1 MATATFD
8 TLKFA
13 NALKAVG
20 VPDKQAEAEA
30 QVLSEV
36 FSINFREVTTKE
48 DLKRAVADI
57 EVKIREVE
65 QRLLVKIDQNAA
77 KIDQFRLE
85 LNSKIDQFKT
95 ELSAK
100 MELVD
105 KKLDAKI
112 EQNKT
117 DLTAKIDQVKTELLA
132 KIDMV
137 EKKLDAKID
146 LLEKKLDAKID
157 QVKTELSA
165 KIDLVEKKLDAKMD
179 SIQLKLSG
187 EMILLRW
194 MFGVVISFLVAMLAL
209 LIRVYLS
216 TKPN

>member
-48 DLKRAVADI
+48 DLKRAVGDI
-57 EVKIREVE
+57 EVRIREVE
-65 QRLLVKIDQNAA
+65 QRLLVKIDQNTA

-85 LNSKIDQFKT
+85 LNSKIDLVKT
-95 ELSAK
+95 DLSAK
-100 MELVD
+100 
-105 KKLDAKI
+105 
-112 EQNKT
+112 
-117 DLTAKIDQVKTELLA
+117 ID
-132 KIDMV
+132 IV

-146 LLEKKLDAKID
+146 
-157 QVKTELSA
+157 QTKTELS
-165 KIDLVEKKLDAKMD
+165 AKMD

>member
-65 QRLLVKIDQNAA
+65 QRLLVKIDQ
-77 KIDQFRLE
+77 FRVE

-100 MELVD
+100 IELTD

-117 DLTAKIDQVKTELLA
+117 DLSAKIELV
-132 KIDMV
+132 D
-137 EKKLDAKID
+137 
-146 LLEKKLDAKID
+146 KKLDAKID
-157 QVKTELSA
+157 QVKVEL
-165 KIDLVEKKLDAKMD
+165 LAKMD

>member
-8 TLKFA
+8 TPKFA

-65 QRLLVKIDQNAA
+65 QRLLVKIDQT
-77 KIDQFRLE
+77 
-85 LNSKIDQFKT
+85 KT
-95 ELSAK
+95 E
-100 MELVD
+100 
-105 KKLDAKI
+105 
-112 EQNKT
+112 T
-117 DLTAKIDQVKTELLA
+117 F
-132 KIDMV
+132 
-137 EKKLDAKID
+137 
-146 LLEKKLDAKID
+146 
-157 QVKTELSA
+157 
-165 KIDLVEKKLDAKMD
+165 AKMD
-179 SIQLKLSG
+179 SNHLKLSV

>member
-1 MATATFD
+1 MAMATFD

-65 QRLLVKIDQNAA
+65 QRLLVKIDQNKNDLTA

-85 LNSKIDQFKT
+85 LN
-95 ELSAK
+95 AR
-100 MELVD
+100 
-105 KKLDAKI
+105 
-112 EQNKT
+112 
-117 DLTAKIDQVKTELLA
+117 IDQVKTELSA
-132 KIDMV
+132 KIDFV
-137 EKKLDAKID
+137 
-146 LLEKKLDAKID
+146 EKKLDAKID

-165 KIDLVEKKLDAKMD
+165 KMD
-179 SIQLKLSG
+179 SNQLKLSG

>member
-65 QRLLVKIDQNAA
+65 QRLLVKIDQNSA
-77 KIDQFRLE
+77 KIDQFRQE
-85 LNSKIDQFKT
+85 LISKSD
-95 ELSAK
+95 SA
-100 MELVD
+100 E

-112 EQNKT
+112 
-117 DLTAKIDQVKTELLA
+117 DLI
-132 KIDMV
+132 

-146 LLEKKLDAKID
+146 LLEKKLDAKVD

-165 KIDLVEKKLDAKMD
+165 KIELVEKKLDAKIDQFKTELSAKIDQSKTETFAKMD
-179 SIQLKLSG
+179 SINLKLSG
-187 EMILLRW
+187 EMVLLRW
-194 MFGVVISFLVAMLAL
+194 MFGVVISVLVAMFAL
-209 LIRVYLS
+209 LIRMYLS

>member
-48 DLKRAVADI
+48 DLKRAVSDI
-57 EVKIREVE
+57 EVRIREVE
-65 QRLLVKIDQNAA
+65 QRLLVKIDQ
-77 KIDQFRLE
+77 FRLE
-85 LNSKIDQFKT
+85 LNSKIEQFKT

-100 MELVD
+100 
-105 KKLDAKI
+105 
-112 EQNKT
+112 
-117 DLTAKIDQVKTELLA
+117 
-132 KIDMV
+132 
-137 EKKLDAKID
+137 ID
-146 LLEKKLDAKID
+146 LVEKKLDAKID
-157 QVKTELSA
+157 QVKTDLSA

-179 SIQLKLSG
+179 SIHLKLSG

>member
-65 QRLLVKIDQNAA
+65 QRLLVKIDQNTA
-77 KIDQFRLE
+77 KIDQFRQE
-85 LNSKIDQFKT
+85 LN
-95 ELSAK
+95 
-100 MELVD
+100 
-105 KKLDAKI
+105 
-112 EQNKT
+112 
-117 DLTAKIDQVKTELLA
+117 
-132 KIDMV
+132 
-137 EKKLDAKID
+137 
-146 LLEKKLDAKID
+146 AKID

-165 KIDLVEKKLDAKMD
+165 KIDLVEKKLDAKIDQVKTDLSAKIDLVEKKLDAKIDQVKTELSAKIDQVKTELSAKMD
-179 SIQLKLSG
+179 SIQLKLTG

>member
-65 QRLLVKIDQNAA
+65 QRLLVKIDQNTS
-77 KIDQFRLE
+77 KIDQFRME
-85 LNSKIDQFKT
+85 LISKID
-95 ELSAK
+95 
-100 MELVD
+100 LVD
-105 KKLDAKI
+105 KR
-112 EQNKT
+112 
-117 DLTAKIDQVKTELLA
+117 
-132 KIDMV
+132 
-137 EKKLDAKID
+137 LDAKID
-146 LLEKKLDAKID
+146 QTKTELSSKID

-165 KIDLVEKKLDAKMD
+165 KIDLVEKKLDAKIDQTKTETFAKMD
-179 SIQLKLSG
+179 SIHLKLSV

>member
-77 KIDQFRLE
+77 KIDQFRQE
-85 LNSKIDQFKT
+85 LISKID
-95 ELSAK
+95 
-100 MELVD
+100 LVD
-105 KKLDAKI
+105 KR
-112 EQNKT
+112 
-117 DLTAKIDQVKTELLA
+117 
-132 KIDMV
+132 
-137 EKKLDAKID
+137 LDAKID
-146 LLEKKLDAKID
+146 QTKTELSSKID

-165 KIDLVEKKLDAKMD
+165 KIDLVEKKLDAKIDQTKTETFAKMD
-179 SIQLKLSG
+179 SIHLKLSV

>member
-1 MATATFD
+1 MAMATFD

-77 KIDQFRLE
+77 KIDQFRQE
-85 LNSKIDQFKT
+85 LISKID
-95 ELSAK
+95 L
-100 MELVD
+100 
-105 KKLDAKI
+105 
-112 EQNKT
+112 
-117 DLTAKIDQVKTELLA
+117 
-132 KIDMV
+132 V

-165 KIDLVEKKLDAKMD
+165 KIELVEKKLDAKMD

-187 EMILLRW
+187 EMILLHW

>member
-65 QRLLVKIDQNAA
+65 QRLLVKIDQNTS
-77 KIDQFRLE
+77 KIDQFRME
-85 LNSKIDQFKT
+85 LN
-95 ELSAK
+95 
-100 MELVD
+100 
-105 KKLDAKI
+105 
-112 EQNKT
+112 
-117 DLTAKIDQVKTELLA
+117 AKIDLV
-132 KIDMV
+132 D
-137 EKKLDAKID
+137 KKLDAKID

-157 QVKTELSA
+157 QTKTELSSKIDQVKTELSA
-165 KIDLVEKKLDAKMD
+165 KIELVEKKLDAKMD
-179 SIQLKLSG
+179 SIHLKLSG

>member
-36 FSINFREVTTKE
+36 FSINFREVATKE
-48 DLKRAVADI
+48 DLKRAVSDI

-65 QRLLVKIDQNAA
+65 QRLLVKIDQNTA

-85 LNSKIDQFKT
+85 LNSKIEQFKT
-95 ELSAK
+95 ELLARID
-100 MELVD
+100 LVD

-112 EQNKT
+112 DQNKT
-117 DLTAKIDQVKTELLA
+117 DLSAKIDQVKTELSA

-137 EKKLDAKID
+137 
-146 LLEKKLDAKID
+146 EKKLDAKID

-165 KIDLVEKKLDAKMD
+165 KID
-179 SIQLKLSG
+179 SIHLKLSG

>member
-48 DLKRAVADI
+48 DLKRAVSDI
-57 EVKIREVE
+57 EVRIREVE
-65 QRLLVKIDQNAA
+65 QRLLVKIDQNTV

-85 LNSKIDQFKT
+85 LNSKI
-95 ELSAK
+95 E
-100 MELVD
+100 
-105 KKLDAKI
+105 
-112 EQNKT
+112 
-117 DLTAKIDQVKTELLA
+117 
-132 KIDMV
+132 
-137 EKKLDAKID
+137 
-146 LLEKKLDAKID
+146 

-165 KIDLVEKKLDAKMD
+165 KIDLVEKKLDAKIDQVKTEFLAKMD
-179 SIQLKLSG
+179 SNQLKLSG

>member
-77 KIDQFRLE
+77 KIDQFRQE
-85 LNSKIDQFKT
+85 LISKID
-95 ELSAK
+95 
-100 MELVD
+100 
-105 KKLDAKI
+105 
-112 EQNKT
+112 
-117 DLTAKIDQVKTELLA
+117 LA
-132 KIDMV
+132 

-165 KIDLVEKKLDAKMD
+165 KIELVEKKLDAKMD

>member
-65 QRLLVKIDQNAA
+65 QRLLVKIDQNTS
-77 KIDQFRLE
+77 KIDQFRME
-85 LNSKIDQFKT
+85 LISKID
-95 ELSAK
+95 
-100 MELVD
+100 
-105 KKLDAKI
+105 
-112 EQNKT
+112 
-117 DLTAKIDQVKTELLA
+117 LA
-132 KIDMV
+132 

-146 LLEKKLDAKID
+146 QTKTELSSKID

-165 KIDLVEKKLDAKMD
+165 KIDLVEKKLDAKIDQTKTETFAKMD
-179 SIQLKLSG
+179 SIHLKLSG

>member
-65 QRLLVKIDQNAA
+65 QRLLVKIDQN
-77 KIDQFRLE
+77 
-85 LNSKIDQFKT
+85 N
-95 ELSAK
+95 
-100 MELVD
+100 
-105 KKLDAKI
+105 AKI
-112 EQNKT
+112 EQFR
-117 DLTAKIDQVKTELLA
+117 QELN
-132 KIDMV
+132 
-137 EKKLDAKID
+137 AKID

-165 KIDLVEKKLDAKMD
+165 KIDLLDKKLDAKMD
-179 SIQLKLSG
+179 SNQLKLTG
-187 EMILLRW
+187 EMILLHW

>member
-65 QRLLVKIDQNAA
+65 QRLLVKIDQNTS
-77 KIDQFRLE
+77 KIDQFRME
-85 LNSKIDQFKT
+85 LISKID
-95 ELSAK
+95 
-100 MELVD
+100 
-105 KKLDAKI
+105 
-112 EQNKT
+112 
-117 DLTAKIDQVKTELLA
+117 LA
-132 KIDMV
+132 

-146 LLEKKLDAKID
+146 HT
-157 QVKTELSA
+157 KTETF
-165 KIDLVEKKLDAKMD
+165 AKMD
-179 SIQLKLSG
+179 SIHLKLSS

>member
-48 DLKRAVADI
+48 DLKRAVSDI
-57 EVKIREVE
+57 EVRIREVE
-65 QRLLVKIDQNAA
+65 QRLLVKIDQNTA

-85 LNSKIDQFKT
+85 LN
-95 ELSAK
+95 
-100 MELVD
+100 
-105 KKLDAKI
+105 AKI
-112 EQNKT
+112 EQNKN
-117 DLTAKIDQVKTELLA
+117 ELSS
-132 KIDMV
+132 
-137 EKKLDAKID
+137 KID
-146 LLEKKLDAKID
+146 LVEKKLDAKID

-179 SIQLKLSG
+179 SIHLKLSG